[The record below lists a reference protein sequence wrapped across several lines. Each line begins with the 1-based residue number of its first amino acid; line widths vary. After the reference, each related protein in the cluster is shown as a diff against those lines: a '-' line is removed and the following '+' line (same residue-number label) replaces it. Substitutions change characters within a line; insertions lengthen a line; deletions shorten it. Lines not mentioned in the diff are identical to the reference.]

1 VAETTSTRRTSGIG
15 GKVGFAVYLIVTVVL
30 LAELVLRGYFAL
42 QIGPR
47 VLAYGTPW
55 YRNAFGETRKEQL
68 IKQYDRELVGWD
80 KNEDTLNTVSK
91 HNNEKGGY
99 FKFFP
104 NEKKYIKDID
114 SGEIFPV
121 TINSH
126 GFRGKEFSVA
136 KPDDV
141 IRVLTLGASSTFGF
155 YNKDDETYPYL
166 LEQRLNKLCH
176 GPKRFEVINFAIPDA
191 RAEQI
196 RSMFVA
202 EGLALDPDVITFYEG
217 RNDSARIRPMDF
229 RQAHSS
235 EASVGWLHGAWEA
248 MTRTF
253 VLARF
258 VDEQVAARTQ
268 VAADQALESL
278 RTASARASKGFIGDL
293 EEIREVADRRHILF
307 IVANQQA
314 NSKSWFGI
322 PAAQRMSQ
330 KGVTYGD
337 EVAGIEHILERG
349 EPISGYE
356 FNFLIHARLMRD
368 LRAWADKYKLPFVDI
383 IKLLDQ
389 ERQHMVSWVHLD
401 AYANHKVAGALA
413 DEILRRECPDRMTP
427 PEQVEASHPGGS
439 LPHTAQP

>member
-1 VAETTSTRRTSGIG
+1 
-15 GKVGFAVYLIVTVVL
+15 VGFAVYLIVTVVL
-30 LAELVLRGYFAL
+30 LFELVLRGYFAL

-68 IKQYDRELVGWD
+68 IKQYDRELAGWD
-80 KNEDTLNTVSK
+80 HNEDTLNTVSQ

-155 YNKDDETYPYL
+155 YNKDNETYPYL

-229 RQAHSS
+229 RQTHSS
-235 EASVGWLHGAWEA
+235 EASMGWLHGAWNA
-248 MTRTF
+248 MTRTL
-253 VLARF
+253 VSARF
-258 VDEQVAARTQ
+258 VDEQIAAHTQ

-278 RTASARASKGFIGDL
+278 RTASARASKGFLGDL

-337 EVAGIEHILERG
+337 EVASIEHILQRG

-368 LRAWADKYKLPFVDI
+368 LRTWADKYKLPFVDV

-401 AYANHKVAGALA
+401 AYANHLVAGALA
-413 DEILRRECPDRMTP
+413 DEILRRECPDRMKQ
-427 PEQVEASHPGGS
+427 PEQVEASHLGSS
-439 LPHTAQP
+439 LPPTGQP

>member
-1 VAETTSTRRTSGIG
+1 VA
-15 GKVGFAVYLIVTVVL
+15 FAVYLIVTVAL
-30 LAELVLRGYFAL
+30 LLELALRGYFAL
-42 QIGPR
+42 QVGPR

-55 YRNAFGETRKEQL
+55 YRNAFGEHRKEEL
-68 IKQYDRELVGWD
+68 IKQYNRELVGWD
-80 KNEDTLNTVSK
+80 ENEDTLNTVSK

-126 GFRGKEFSVA
+126 GFRGKEFSIA

-202 EGLALDPDVITFYEG
+202 EGLAFDPDVITFYEG
-217 RNDSARIRPMDF
+217 RNDSARLRPMDF

-235 EASVGWLHGAWEA
+235 EASTGWLHGPWNA

-253 VLARF
+253 ILARF
-258 VDEQVAARTQ
+258 VDEQFAAHTQ
-268 VAADQALESL
+268 VAADEALESL
-278 RTASARASKGFIGDL
+278 RTVSARTSKVFLQDL

-337 EVAGIEHILERG
+337 EVAGIEHMLQRG

-368 LRAWADKYKLPFVDI
+368 LRTWAQNNKLPFVDI
-383 IKLLDQ
+383 IRLLDQ

-401 AYANHKVAGALA
+401 AFANGVIADALA
-413 DEILRRECPDRMTP
+413 DQILRRECPDRMKQ
-427 PEQVEASHPGGS
+427 PE
-439 LPHTAQP
+439 

>member
-1 VAETTSTRRTSGIG
+1 VGETISARRSSSFG
-15 GKVGFAVYLIVTVVL
+15 GRLAFAVYLVVTVAL
-30 LAELVLRGYFAL
+30 LLELGFRGYFAL
-42 QIGPR
+42 QVGPR

-55 YRNAFGETRKEQL
+55 YRNAFGEHRKKQL
-68 IKQYDRELVGWD
+68 LKQYDRELAGWD
-80 KNEDTLNTVSK
+80 ENEDTLNTVSK

-104 NEKKYIKDID
+104 NEKKFIKDID
-114 SGEIFPV
+114 SGKIFPV

-166 LEQRLNKLCH
+166 LEQRLNKLCR

-229 RQAHSS
+229 RQARRS
-235 EASVGWLHGAWEA
+235 EASMGWLHGAWNA
-248 MTRTF
+248 MTSTF
-253 VLARF
+253 ILARF
-258 VDEQVAARTQ
+258 VDEQFAAHTQ
-268 VAADQALESL
+268 VAADDALESL
-278 RTASARASKGFIGDL
+278 HTTSARASKVFLQDL

-307 IVANQQA
+307 IVGNQQA

-330 KGVTYGD
+330 EGVTYGD
-337 EVAGIEHILERG
+337 EVAGIEHILQRG

-368 LRAWADKYKLPFVDI
+368 LRTWAEKNKLPFVDI
-383 IKLLDQ
+383 ISLLDH

-401 AYANHKVAGALA
+401 AYANHLVADTLA
-413 DEILRRECPDRMTP
+413 DEILRHECPD
-427 PEQVEASHPGGS
+427 
-439 LPHTAQP
+439 HTN

>member
-1 VAETTSTRRTSGIG
+1 VGETRSARRSSFG
-15 GKVGFAVYLIVTVVL
+15 GRLAFAVYLVVTVAL
-30 LAELVLRGYFAL
+30 LLELSFRGYFAL
-42 QIGPR
+42 QVGPR

-55 YRNAFGETRKEQL
+55 YRNAFGELRKEQL
-68 IKQYDRELVGWD
+68 LKQYDRELAGWD
-80 KNEDTLNTVSK
+80 HNEDTLNTVSK

-196 RSMFVA
+196 RAMFVT

-217 RNDSARIRPMDF
+217 RNDSARLHPMDF
-229 RQAHSS
+229 RQTHNS
-235 EASVGWLHGAWEA
+235 EASTGWLHGLWNG

-253 VLARF
+253 IVARF
-258 VDEQVAARTQ
+258 VDEQFAAHTRL
-268 VAADQALESL
+268 AADDALESL
-278 RTASARASKGFIGDL
+278 RTVSDRTSKVFLQDL
-293 EEIREVADRRHILF
+293 EEIREVAKRRNILF

-337 EVAGIEHILERG
+337 EVAGIEHMLKRG

-356 FNFLIHARLMRD
+356 FNFLIHARLMQD
-368 LRAWADKYKLPFVDI
+368 LRTWAAKNKLPFVDI
-383 IKLLDQ
+383 ISLLDH

-401 AYANHKVAGALA
+401 GYANHLVADTLA
-413 DEILRRECPDRMTP
+413 DEILRDKCPESGKLQTSNQTLEPNTP
-427 PEQVEASHPGGS
+427 SIR
-439 LPHTAQP
+439 